1 MQLKAL
7 RYFIAVADN
16 PTLSAA
22 AQSLFVSQPALS
34 QQIRKLEEEVGARLF
49 ERTGHMMRILSLI
62 HISPITATVGCC
74 AARRWTT
81 IQPWSCWLRSRFPTR
96 RPAPIWWRPLI

>member
-16 PTLSAA
+16 STLSAA

-34 QQIRKLEEEVGARLF
+34 QQIRKLEEEAGARLF
-49 ERTGHMMRILSLI
+49 ERTGHMMRI
-62 HISPITATVGCC
+62 T
-74 AARRWTT
+74 
-81 IQPWSCWLRSRFPTR
+81 
-96 RPAPIWWRPLI
+96 PAGEVFL